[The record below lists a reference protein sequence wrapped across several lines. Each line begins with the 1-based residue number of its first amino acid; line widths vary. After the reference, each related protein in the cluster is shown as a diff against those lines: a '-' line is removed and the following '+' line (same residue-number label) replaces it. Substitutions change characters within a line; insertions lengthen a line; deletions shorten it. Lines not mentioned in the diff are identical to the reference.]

1 MGFCPGCALRRRCL
15 RFFDPFRD
23 PFDSPERDSM
33 GRWRRMNDFACLLI
47 TAGFFALAHAYTRFC
62 GTL

>member
-1 MGFCPGCALRRRCL
+1 
-15 RFFDPFRD
+15 
-23 PFDSPERDSM
+23 M
-33 GRWRRMNDFACLLI
+33 GRWGRMNDFACLLI